1 METKRKR
8 CDKDSSISR
17 IFITNRSGQITIF
30 IIIGI
35 LLVLALLIVVFVKR
49 ESLTVKPEEL
59 LPTSKGAVASYI
71 SSCIKQLGEDALSRL
86 GEQGGYVILPQ
97 DIANNGYVHLKTSP
111 FSAVPYWAYGQTIA
125 VPPLTTVKAQ
135 IDSSIQQHLREC
147 VLGTGAFQQSFNL
160 VEKSDISVN
169 TNIAE
174 NNVVFNVRWSIEVQ
188 DKQGEKITDLIDHIA
203 ESPVKLKQ
211 LYDTASRIIT
221 VEMRDLKL
229 EDITQ
234 DLIALEHPDV
244 PVSGFEISCTRK
256 EWNIATVKQRLQDLL
271 RVNIRELKTKGTDF
285 VEFPEELPYYANHY
299 VWDLGD
305 DLDQKKVNVQF
316 QYNDNYPFTF
326 DVQPRSGN
334 KLMSGSLG
342 GGSNPLISFFCM
354 QNWKF
359 VYDIS
364 YPVLVTL
371 QDETTNYQFK
381 MAFTVH
387 LKHNIPDRSDVP
399 VQPLPSVTAA
409 GAYSDLQ
416 FCNTRNI
423 PTTITTAELVDNAQ
437 GVSNSE
443 PLDNVNISYN
453 CLQYRCDL
461 GQTDYDY
468 ASMGDVAAK
477 QINLPYCANAIIR
490 AQKQGYKDGW
500 INLVTKPG
508 AQANVKLIPVVSF
521 PVANITILQHEF
533 NSPENIAVGKPL
545 DNDETVI
552 IKLRS
557 IQDDPQTNQ
566 PLEEA
571 TIVISPDL
579 PKDAAARQPLEFLAK
594 ADFTYTLDITVLKGE
609 NFVGGYRA
617 NWTVPW
623 DALASAQKLT
633 FHTLTSSSS
642 SDLDLF
648 GVYSDL
654 GQNSKYVPPPALTQQ

>member
-1 METKRKR
+1 MKTKRKR
-8 CDKDSSISR
+8 CATDSSISH
-17 IFITNRSGQITIF
+17 IFITTRSGQVTIF

-49 ESLTVKPEEL
+49 ESLTIKPEEL

-97 DIANNGYVHLKTSP
+97 DIANNGYVHLQTSP
-111 FSAVPYWAYGQTIA
+111 FTAVPYWAYGSTIA
-125 VPPLTTVKAQ
+125 VPPLTTIKAQ
-135 IDSSIQQHLREC
+135 IDSYIQQHLREC

-160 VEKSDISVN
+160 IEKSDIAVN

-174 NNVVFNVRWSIEVQ
+174 NNVVFNVRWNIEVQ
-188 DKQGEKITDLIDHIA
+188 DKQGEKITDLVDHAA
-203 ESPVKLKQ
+203 ESPVKLKH

-256 EWNIATVKQRLQDLL
+256 EWNIDTVKQRLQDLL
-271 RVNIRELKTKGTDF
+271 RVNVRELKTQGTDF
-285 VEFPEELPYYANHY
+285 VEFPQELPYYTNHY
-299 VWDLGD
+299 IWDLGED
-305 DLDQKKVNVQF
+305 FDQKKVNVQF
-316 QYNDNYPFTF
+316 QYNNNYPFTF

-334 KLMSGSLG
+334 KLFSGSLG
-342 GGSNPLISFFCM
+342 GGNNPLISFFCA
-354 QNWKF
+354 QSWKF
-359 VYDIS
+359 VYDVS
-364 YPVLVTL
+364 YPVLVTV
-371 QDETTNYQFK
+371 QDETTSFLFK

-399 VQPLPSVTAA
+399 VQPLPSIAAA

-423 PTTITTAELVDNAQ
+423 PTTITTAEFVDNAH
-437 GVSNSE
+437 GVSYSE
-443 PLDNVNISYN
+443 PLDNVNITYT

-461 GQTDYDY
+461 GQTNYDF
-468 ASMGDVAAK
+468 ATLGDVAAK

-490 AQKQGYKDGW
+490 GQKQGYKDSW
-500 INLVTKPG
+500 TNLVTKPA
-508 AQANVKLIPVVSF
+508 AQAHLQLLPVTLF
-521 PVANITILQHEF
+521 PVANISILQHEF
-533 NSPENIAVGKPL
+533 NSPENIGVGKL
-545 DNDETVI
+545 LGNDETAI

-557 IQDDPQTNQ
+557 TQNDPQTNQ

-594 ADFTYTLDITVLKGE
+594 ADFTYTLDITILKGE
-609 NFVGGYRA
+609 NFVGGYKA

-623 DALASAQKLT
+623 DALASAEKLT
-633 FHTLTSSSS
+633 FHIISRDSS

-648 GVYSDL
+648 ELYSGL
-654 GQNSKYVPPPALTQQ
+654 EQNSKYLPPPALTQQ

>member
-8 CDKDSSISR
+8 CATDSSISH
-17 IFITNRSGQITIF
+17 ILIKSKSAQVTIF

-35 LLVLALLIVVFVKR
+35 LLVLALLIIVFVKR

-71 SSCIKQLGEDALSRL
+71 SGCIKQLGEDALSRL
-86 GEQGGYVILPQ
+86 GEQGGYVTLPQ

-111 FSAVPYWAYGQTIA
+111 FTAVPYWAYGPTIA
-125 VPPLTTVKAQ
+125 VPPLNTIKAQ
-135 IDSSIQQHLREC
+135 IDSHIQQHLREC
-147 VLGTGAFQQSFNL
+147 VFGTGAFQQSFNL
-160 VEKSDISVN
+160 IEKSDISVN

-174 NNVVFNVRWSIEVQ
+174 NGVVFNVRWSIEVQ
-188 DKQGEKITDLIDHIA
+188 DKQGEKITDLIDHAA
-203 ESPVKLKQ
+203 ESPVKLKH

-256 EWNIATVKQRLQDLL
+256 EWNIDTVRQRLQDLL

-285 VEFPEELPYYANHY
+285 VEFPEELPYYTNHY
-299 VWDLGD
+299 VWDLGED
-305 DLDQKKVNVQF
+305 FSQKKVNVQF

-326 DVQPRSGN
+326 DVLPRSGN
-334 KLMSGSLG
+334 TLISGSLG
-342 GGSNPLISFFCM
+342 SGGNPLLSFFCA

-359 VYDIS
+359 VYDVS

-371 QDETTNYQFK
+371 QDETTNYLFK

-387 LKHNIPDRSDVP
+387 LKHNIPNRNDLP
-399 VQPLPSVTAA
+399 VQPLPSITAA

-416 FCNTRNI
+416 FCAARNI
-423 PTTITTAELVDNAQ
+423 PTTITAAEFVDNGE
-437 GVSNSE
+437 GVSYSE
-443 PLDNVNISYN
+443 PLENVNLTYN

-461 GQTDYDY
+461 GQTEYDF

-477 QINLPYCANAIIR
+477 QINMPFCANAIIR
-490 AQKQGYKDGW
+490 GQKQGYKDGW
-500 INLVTKPG
+500 TTLLTKPG
-508 AQANVKLIPVVSF
+508 AQVDLKLTPIVSF
-521 PVANITILQHEF
+521 PVANVNIVQHEF
-533 NSPENIAVGKPL
+533 NGPENIAVGKPL
-545 DNDETVI
+545 SNDETAI

-557 IQDDPQTNQ
+557 TQNDPQTNQ

-579 PKDAAARQPLEFLAK
+579 TKDAALRQPLEFLAK
-594 ADFTYTLDITVLKGE
+594 ADFTYAVDITVLKEE
-609 NFVGGYRA
+609 NFVGGYKA
-617 NWTVPW
+617 NWTVSW
-623 DALASAQKLT
+623 DELASAQKLT
-633 FHTLTSSSS
+633 FHILTRDSSSE
-642 SDLDLF
+642 LDLF
-648 GVYSDL
+648 ELYSDL
-654 GQNSKYVPPPALTQQ
+654 EQNSKYVPQPALTTK

>member
-1 METKRKR
+1 MKAKRR
-8 CDKDSSISR
+8 WCNKDSSISR
-17 IFITNRSGQITIF
+17 IFIKSKSAQVTIF

-86 GEQGGYVILPQ
+86 GEQGGYVTLPQ

-111 FSAVPYWAYGQTIA
+111 FTAVPYWAYGSTIA
-125 VPPLTTVKAQ
+125 VPPLNTIKAQ
-135 IDSSIQQHLREC
+135 IDSHIQQHLRDC

-160 VEKSDISVN
+160 IEKSDISVN

-174 NNVVFNVRWSIEVQ
+174 NNVVFNVRWNIEVQ
-188 DKQGEKITDLIDHIA
+188 DKQGEKITDIIDHSA
-203 ESPVKLKQ
+203 ESPVKLKR

-229 EDITQ
+229 EGITQ

-256 EWNIATVKQRLQDLL
+256 EWDISTVKQRLQDLL
-271 RVNIRELKTKGTDF
+271 RVNIRELRTKGTDF
-285 VEFPEELPYYANHY
+285 VEFPEELPYYSNHY
-299 VWDLGD
+299 VWNLGD
-305 DLDQKKVNVQF
+305 DFDQKKVNVQF

-326 DVQPRSGN
+326 DVLPRSGN
-334 KLMSGSLG
+334 KLISSSLG
-342 GGSNPLISFFCM
+342 GGSNPLLSFFCA

-359 VYDIS
+359 VYDVS

-371 QDETTNYQFK
+371 QDETTNFLFK

-387 LKHNIPDRSDVP
+387 LKHNIPNRHDLP
-399 VQPLPSVTAA
+399 VQPLPSITAA
-409 GAYSDLQ
+409 GAYSDAQ
-416 FCNTRNI
+416 FCATRNI
-423 PTTITTAELVDNAQ
+423 PTMITTVEFVNNDE
-437 GVSNSE
+437 GVSYSE
-443 PLDNVNISYN
+443 PLENVNITYN

-461 GQTDYDY
+461 GQTEYDF
-468 ASMGDVAAK
+468 ATFGDVAVK
-477 QINLPYCANAIIR
+477 QINVPFCANAIIR
-490 AQKQGYKDGW
+490 GQKPGYKDGW
-500 INLVTKPG
+500 VNLITKPA
-508 AQANVKLIPVVSF
+508 AQAKIQLLPVTSF
-521 PVANITILQHEF
+521 PVANIAIVQHEF
-533 NSPENIAVGKPL
+533 NSPENIGVGKPL
-545 DNDETVI
+545 GNDQTAI

-557 IQDDPQTNQ
+557 TQNDPQTNQ
-566 PLEEA
+566 PLVES

-594 ADFTYTLDITVLKGE
+594 ADFTYTVDVTVLKEE
-609 NFVGGYRA
+609 NFVGGYKA

-633 FHTLTSSSS
+633 FHIITRDSS
-642 SDLDLF
+642 SDFDLF
-648 GVYSDL
+648 ELYSDL
-654 GQNSKYVPPPALTQQ
+654 EQNSKYLPQPALTQ